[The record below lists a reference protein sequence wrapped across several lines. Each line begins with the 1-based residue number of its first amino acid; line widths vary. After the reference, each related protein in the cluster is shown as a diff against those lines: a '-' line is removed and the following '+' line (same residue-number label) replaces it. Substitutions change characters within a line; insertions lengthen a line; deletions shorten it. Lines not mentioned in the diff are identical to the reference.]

1 MRDHGLGA
9 RGKRARGQSRRDRRV
24 AEALR
29 ELAEREDARRVG
41 QRRAHFPHI
50 LKAGFIFGGQGGDGV
65 LRKGG
70 KNAGYYRSVAASYG
84 FQAGIQK
91 FSYVPFFMMDPT
103 LKYLDKSD
111 GWEIGTSPSV
121 VIVDKGMAQSLSTT
135 LHDDVNAFIF
145 GQRLMAGVGIQGSK
159 ITRVDLK

>member
-1 MRDHGLGA
+1 
-9 RGKRARGQSRRDRRV
+9 
-24 AEALR
+24 
-29 ELAEREDARRVG
+29 
-41 QRRAHFPHI
+41 
-50 LKAGFIFGGQGGDGV
+50 V